1 MGLKLFGDILG
12 DDTFNCCRCGV
23 EKNTSELTIGI
34 LDYDECKD
42 CTRKQA
48 PVRRPWSQPAPKPAP
63 KPVET
68 KVRPAPLSARDAS
81 ILRAEAERIRALR
94 RELESA

>member
-23 EKNTSELTIGI
+23 EKNTSELTLGAI
-34 LDYDECKD
+34 DYSECKD

-48 PVRRPWSQPAPKPAP
+48 PVRRPWVIPAPKPVA
-63 KPVET
+63 PVET
-68 KVRPAPLSARDAS
+68 KVRPAPMSASNYSA
-81 ILRAEAERIRALR
+81 LRAEAERIRALR

>member
-1 MGLKLFGDILG
+1 MGLKLFGDIIG

-23 EKNTSELTIGI
+23 EKNTSELTIGAI
-34 LDYDECKD
+34 DYSECKD

-48 PVRRPWSQPAPKPAP
+48 PVRRPWVIPAP

-68 KVRPAPLSARDAS
+68 KARPVLMSASNYSA
-81 ILRAEAERIRALR
+81 LRAEAERIRALR